1 MATAH
6 RTTTRD
12 RDRARHGADRRLL
25 SALEGLY
32 VIPPGHHRPDT
43 GRAEAARMLAC
54 DDRTVTALA
63 RHGLPSTGEP
73 GRERFDARDLFN
85 LALYSGTGRTPVER
99 DVASLLRWTR
109 SSCEDLIAPRVSRF
123 ELGVA
128 CGDPDGCHPDAH
140 NALARPRTGAY
151 GGAVRHVR
159 AHPGRGGR
167 RVGAA
172 PDAAATTARSSGPA
186 MAISAVLR
194 TVGDCP
200 VLRAPALRAIVREF
214 MGAEPRYLRLPAD
227 LRDDPD
233 LVPRGFAGC
242 GAASRYIERL
252 CREEGVPATTRIGW
266 VVGLP
271 DVVHAWVEVVDDDG
285 VTKVIDPTFT
295 LLAELIPWSNPM
307 LRDPALAFRTNRLVP
322 TGLHVGGD
330 VASHTC
336 GRAPGAAG
344 RPHARVTTRIVPLR
358 PAA

>member
-1 MATAH
+1 MGTGSARTA
-6 RTTTRD
+6 RSR
-12 RDRARHGADRRLL
+12 GAAGGVDRRLL
-25 SALEGLY
+25 RALEGLY
-32 VIPPGHHRPDT
+32 VIPPEYHRPDT
-43 GRAEAARMLAC
+43 GRAEAAEMLAC
-54 DDRTVTALA
+54 DDRTLTALA
-63 RHGLPSTGEP
+63 RHGLPGTGEP
-73 GRERFDARDLFN
+73 GRERFDSRDLFN

-99 DVASLLRWTR
+99 DVVSLLRWTR

-123 ELGVA
+123 ELRVA
-128 CGDPDGCHPDAH
+128 CGDPDGCRPDAR

-151 GGAVRHVR
+151 GGAVRNVR

-200 VLRAPALRAIVREF
+200 VLRSPVLRAIVREF
-214 MGAEPRYLRLPAD
+214 MGAEPRFLRLPVE

-285 VTKVIDPTFT
+285 VTKVIDPTFA
-295 LLAELIPWSNPM
+295 LLAEVIPWSNPM
-307 LRDPALAFRTNRLVP
+307 LRDPSLAFRTNRLVP

-330 VASHTC
+330 IASHTC
-336 GRAPGAAG
+336 GHAVGAAD

-358 PAA
+358 PGP